1 MQLILH
7 ALETSP
13 IKSQLKGGLMRKIAC
28 RHIVGP
34 DEQTSLS
41 DLNEMIE
48 KLGVPEQ
55 DVISVQHVYH
65 PCVSPSHKNPDKVDV
80 YTYIFFWSD

>member
-1 MQLILH
+1 VYLILR
-7 ALETSP
+7 ALETIL
-13 IKSQLKGGLMRKIAC
+13 IKSQLKASLMRKIAC

-41 DLNEMIE
+41 DLNDMIE
-48 KLGVPEQ
+48 KLGVSEQ
-55 DVISVQHVYH
+55 DVISVQHVYY
-65 PCVSPSHKNPDKVDV
+65 PCISPSDRNPDKVNV